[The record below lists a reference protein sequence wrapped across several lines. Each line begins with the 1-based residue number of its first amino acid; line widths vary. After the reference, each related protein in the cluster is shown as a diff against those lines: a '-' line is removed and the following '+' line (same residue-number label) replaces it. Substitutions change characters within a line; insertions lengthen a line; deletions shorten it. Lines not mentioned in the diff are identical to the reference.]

1 MIPSSINREH
11 AMRPITLALAA
22 ALSFAAT
29 AHAEN
34 QVRSVPAFTSVSV
47 HGPISVT
54 VDAGK
59 AQSLTLRGDA
69 RFLEDVTSEVVNGEL
84 RLRTREKKN
93 VSWKG
98 DPRVVITVPA
108 LRAFDVE
115 GAGEVKLNQVHGERL
130 DVNYRGAG
138 SMRINGEVKTF
149 RMQAEGVGEVD
160 AKALAANDVDVQF
173 RGIGEARVT
182 ARDRLDATV
191 QGIGNVIYYGKPRTV
206 NKTAQ
211 GIGSV
216 KAGE

>member
-1 MIPSSINREH
+1 
-11 AMRPITLALAA
+11 MRHTTLALVL
-22 ALSFAAT
+22 ALPAVLSIAAT
-29 AHAEN
+29 AHADD

-54 VDAGK
+54 LDAGK

-69 RFLEDVTSEVVNGEL
+69 RFLQDVTTEVVDGEL

-93 VSWKG
+93 INWKG

-108 LRAFDVE
+108 LRAFEVE
-115 GAGEVKLNQVHGERL
+115 GAGEVKLNQVRGERL

-138 SMRINGEVKTF
+138 SMNINGEVKTF

-160 AKALAANDVDVQF
+160 AKVLAANDVDVQF
-173 RGIGEARVT
+173 RGIGDVKVT
-182 ARDRLDATV
+182 AKNRLDAV
-191 QGIGNVIYYGKPRTV
+191 LQGMGNLTYYGKPRTV
-206 NKTAQ
+206 NKSAQ

-216 KAGE
+216 KAGD